1 MTPEQQTQF
10 EDMANQIVSLTEMV
24 RRMDHF
30 FFQDFIMG
38 QPNRAEQLDKVLT
51 VSRGYVFS
59 GKLMM
64 MFFGAL
70 ITLGSVIAA
79 WGALANAAKKFVSS
93 E

>member
-1 MTPEQQTQF
+1 MTPDQQEQF
-10 EDMANQIVSLTEMV
+10 AAMAEQVK
-24 RRMDHF
+24 RMDDF

-38 QPNRAEQLDKVLT
+38 QPNRAQQLDKVLS

-79 WGALANAAKKFVSS
+79 WGALAKAAKNFVGS